1 MLGSREGAEKLAG
14 FGKRSHARQSQATKA
29 KQAGGDLRWVFRRM
43 KNMMRN
49 SYILHMNTHAHTHT
63 CMRTLTDARTL
74 SLSLSH
80 SLSRGNSSVVAQV
93 PSGRRYP
100 AQRLLLHQIWFAS
113 RSCRKLIPKDP
124 RNYHD
129 LRKFATA
136 AARNV
141 PM

>member
-63 CMRTLTDARTL
+63 RACAHSLTHA
-74 SLSLSH
+74 LSLSH
-80 SLSRGNSSVVAQV
+80 SRGNSSVVAQV